1 MSGRVHQQVIW
12 NHSETPNSG
21 QIHQEAEWNCRE
33 KNSNSARFHQVVLW
47 NQTEPIKS
55 GQVHQEAVW
64 NWRPTPNSG
73 QVHQKS
79 VWNRRQTPNC
89 GQVHQKSVWNWRQT
103 SNSGWVHYDNL
114 PDGSIMGEAITRRE
128 YVPLGDERQEMIS
141 TFWHLLQ
148 SILGLKKFRVKS
160 HACFISRVK
169 WKFLP
174 IQRQIIDVC
183 C

>member
-12 NHSETPNSG
+12 NHSETTNSG

-47 NQTEPIKS
+47 NQTEPINS

-64 NWRPTPNSG
+64 NWRP
-73 QVHQKS
+73 
-79 VWNRRQTPNC
+79 TPNC

-103 SNSGWVHYDNL
+103 LNSGWVHYDNL
-114 PDGSIMGEAITRRE
+114 PDGSIMREAITTRE
-128 YVPLGDERQEMIS
+128 YVPQGDERQEMIS

>member
-21 QIHQEAEWNCRE
+21 QIHQVAEWNCRE
-33 KNSNSARFHQVVLW
+33 NSNSARFHQVVLW
-47 NQTEPIKS
+47 NQTEPINS

-64 NWRPTPNSG
+64 NWRP
-73 QVHQKS
+73 
-79 VWNRRQTPNC
+79 TPNC

-103 SNSGWVHYDNL
+103 LNSGWVHYDNL
-114 PDGSIMGEAITRRE
+114 PDGSIMREAITRRE
-128 YVPLGDERQEMIS
+128 YVPLGDERQDMIS
-141 TFWHLLQ
+141 IFWHLLQ